1 MEIKPIGFIKNAFP
15 TKFGLPRQGI
25 ICKSITATLVFEPE
39 YRIAEALRGLS
50 EYSHVWVIWGFSENE
65 GKKFSPTVRP
75 PRLGGNT
82 RMGVFATRS
91 SFRPNSLALS
101 CLQLDGIEKTE
112 KYGYVLHLSGADMM
126 DGTPVYDIKP
136 YLPHIDSIPNAKGG
150 FSTEIEDYTKE
161 VIIPNELLEKLP
173 PHLVPCLKEALA
185 QDPRPS
191 YIEDSERI
199 YGFAFDSFEVK
210 FKVQGKILTVV
221 SIEGCTK
228 HEMTLHHE
236 PFSAIKEGWKTVEMR
251 LCDEKRMMLKIG
263 DTIEFTDR
271 ETKEKMLTRVVNLEK
286 FKDFYEL
293 YASYG
298 KVEIG
303 YRENEA
309 AHPDDMSQY
318 YSKED
323 IDRFGTLAIT
333 IELL

>member
-65 GKKFSPTVRP
+65 IKKFSPTVRP

-112 KYGYVLHLSGADMM
+112 KYGHVLHLSGADMM

-150 FSTEIEDYTKE
+150 FSTEIEDYTKD

-173 PHLVPCLKEALA
+173 PHLIPCLKEALA

-191 YIEDSERI
+191 YIEDAERI

-221 SIEGCTK
+221 SIEDCTK

>member
-15 TKFGLPRQGI
+15 TKFGLPRQGG
-25 ICKSITATLVFEPE
+25 ICKSITATLIFEPE

-112 KYGYVLHLSGADMM
+112 KYGHVLHLSGADMM

-150 FSTEIEDYTKE
+150 FSTEIEDYTKD
-161 VIIPNELLEKLP
+161 VSIPGELLEKLP
-173 PHLVPCLKEALA
+173 PHLIPCLKEALA

-210 FKVQGKILTVV
+210 FKVQSKILTVV
-221 SIEGCTK
+221 SIEDCKK

-303 YRENEA
+303 YNDDEI
-309 AHPDDMSQY
+309 AHPDHMCQY
-318 YSKED
+318 YSQDD
-323 IDRFGTLAIT
+323 IEKYGTLAIT

>member
-15 TKFGLPRQGI
+15 TKFGLPRQGG
-25 ICKSITATLVFEPE
+25 ICKSITATLIFEPE

-112 KYGYVLHLSGADMM
+112 KYGHVLHLSGADMM

-161 VIIPNELLEKLP
+161 VVIPGELLEKLP
-173 PHLVPCLKEALA
+173 PHLIPCLKEALA

-191 YIEDSERI
+191 YIEDAERI

-221 SIEGCTK
+221 SIEGCKK

-293 YASYG
+293 YANYD
-298 KVEIG
+298 KIG
-303 YRENEA
+303 R
-309 AHPDDMSQY
+309 AHV
-318 YSKED
+318 
-323 IDRFGTLAIT
+323 
-333 IELL
+333 

>member
-15 TKFGLPRQGI
+15 TKFGLPRQGG

-82 RMGVFATRS
+82 RVGVFATRS

-112 KYGYVLHLSGADMM
+112 KYGHVLHLSGADMM

-173 PHLVPCLKEALA
+173 SQLIPCLKEALA

-221 SIEGCTK
+221 SIENCKK

>member
-65 GKKFSPTVRP
+65 IKKFSPTVRP

-112 KYGYVLHLSGADMM
+112 KYGHVLHLSGADMM

-150 FSTEIEDYTKE
+150 FSTEIEDYTKD

-173 PHLVPCLKEALA
+173 PHLIPCLKEALA

-210 FKVQGKILTVV
+210 FKVQSKILTVV
-221 SIEGCTK
+221 SIEDCKK

-303 YRENEA
+303 YNDDEI
-309 AHPDDMSQY
+309 AHPDHMCQY
-318 YSKED
+318 YSQDD
-323 IDRFGTLAIT
+323 IEKYGTLAIT

>member
-15 TKFGLPRQGI
+15 TKFGLPRQGG

-39 YRIAEALRGLS
+39 YRIAEALRGLE

-112 KYGYVLHLSGADMM
+112 KYGHVLHLSGADMM

-150 FSTEIEDYTKE
+150 FSTEIEDYTKD
-161 VIIPNELLEKLP
+161 VSIPGELLEKLP
-173 PHLVPCLKEALA
+173 PHLIPCLKEALA

-191 YIEDSERI
+191 YIEDAERI

-221 SIEGCTK
+221 SIEGYTK

-303 YRENEA
+303 YRENET

-323 IDRFGTLAIT
+323 IDRFGALAIT

>member
-15 TKFGLPRQGI
+15 TKFGLPRQGG
-25 ICKSITATLVFEPE
+25 ICKSITATLIFEPE

-112 KYGYVLHLSGADMM
+112 KYGHVLHLSGADMM

-150 FSTEIEDYTKE
+150 FSTEIEDYTKD
-161 VIIPNELLEKLP
+161 VSIPAELLEKLP
-173 PHLVPCLKEALA
+173 PHLIPCLKEALA

-221 SIEGCTK
+221 SIEDCKK